1 MIQKLSFT
9 TVLAAVIKKV
19 EENTCLRCYDGVPNN
34 APTPFYFA
42 EIAGQI
48 PDPSKTMWKE
58 RYQIFI
64 HAFAPGTKDGTSSS
78 IYIFDAIQKLEES
91 LTEAIEIPE
100 DYELIMQTPTG
111 VQQILDEQ
119 DGTKHA
125 IMGYD
130 FTIFYGYKMK
140 I

>member
-1 MIQKLSFT
+1 MIKKLPFT

-19 EENTCLRCYDGVPNN
+19 QDNTGLRCYDSVPSD
-34 APTPFYFA
+34 APRPFYYA
-42 EIAGQI
+42 EIVGQV

-64 HAFAPGTKDGTSSS
+64 HVFADGKNGSVPV
-78 IYIFDAIQKLEES
+78 FGAIQKLEEAMS
-91 LTEAIEIPE
+91 EAIELPE
-100 DYELIMQTPTG
+100 EYEVVMQTPTG
-111 VQQILDEQ
+111 VQQIMDEP
-119 DGTKHA
+119 DGSKHA

-130 FTIFYGYKMK
+130 FNIFYGYKMK

>member
-1 MIQKLSFT
+1 MITKLSFT

-19 EENTCLRCYDGVPNN
+19 QDNTGLRCYDSVPLN
-34 APTPFYFA
+34 APMPFYHA
-42 EIAGQI
+42 EMVGQV

-64 HAFAPGTKDGTSSS
+64 HVLTDGGSSVKM
-78 IYIFDAIQKLEES
+78 FDAIKKLEEAM
-91 LTEAIEIPE
+91 TEAIALPE
-100 DYELIMQTPTG
+100 EYEVIMQTPTG
-111 VQQILDEQ
+111 VQQIFDEA
-119 DGTKHA
+119 DGSKHA

>member
-19 EENTCLRCYDGVPNN
+19 EENTGLRCYDSVPVD
-34 APTPFYFA
+34 APMPFYYA
-42 EIAGQI
+42 EIVGQV
-48 PDPSKTMWKE
+48 PDPSKTMLKE

-64 HAFAPGTKDGTSSS
+64 HTFADGSNGSVAL
-78 IYIFDAIQKLEES
+78 FDAIQKLEEAM
-91 LTEAIEIPE
+91 TEAIELPPE
-100 DYELIMQTPTG
+100 YELIMQVPSG
-111 VQQILDEQ
+111 VQQIIDEK
-119 DGTKHA
+119 DGSKHA